1 MSLSRRH
8 FLRNSAAT
16 TLAFSGL
23 AALAGCQRPYPA
35 EQGYF
40 NEVEGFGPLQVDPD
54 ALVACSRPA
63 KHTIAFP
70 EGRARGNLWHVLP

>member
-23 AALAGCQRPYPA
+23 SVLAACQSRTPVG
-35 EQGYF
+35 QGYF
-40 NEVEGFGPLQVDPD
+40 NQVD
-54 ALVACSRPA
+54 
-63 KHTIAFP
+63 
-70 EGRARGNLWHVLP
+70 VLGDLQAAPGLYL